1 LHDDLKMAIA
11 RKTVVITGGTRGI
24 GLDITKA
31 FLHAGYDVYVGARTR
46 PHGKEFPDAAK
57 VVEADVRKESDVA
70 RLVATACEATG
81 RLDALVNN
89 AGYSEWRGIEKI
101 DEKFL
106 MDILA
111 TNLMGA
117 FWGCKAAAAAM
128 RQGGS
133 IVNVSSMAGKRGSA
147 NNSAYVAT
155 KFAMNGMT
163 QSLCKE
169 LGPRGIR
176 VNGVCPVLIPTP
188 GLIDALR
195 SPDSP
200 TGGGD
205 ALAFI
210 AKFAEGNAALK
221 RMPTGSEVG
230 AACVFLASDAA
241 SAITGQNINIDC
253 GVFPQ

>member
-1 LHDDLKMAIA
+1 MT

-31 FLHAGYDVYVGARTR
+31 FVQAGYEVYVGARSR
-46 PHGKEFPDAAK
+46 PDSSEFPAAAT
-57 VVEADVRKESDVA
+57 VVETDVRKEPDMA
-70 RLVATACEATG
+70 RLVETARQATG

-89 AGYSEWRGIEKI
+89 AGYSEWRPIEKI
-101 DEKFL
+101 DEQFL
-106 MDILA
+106 LDIMA

-128 RQGGS
+128 GQGGS

-188 GLIDALR
+188 GLMEALQ

-200 TGGGD
+200 TAGGD
-205 ALAFI
+205 AHAFI
-210 AKFAEGNAALK
+210 EKFAQGNSALG
-221 RMPTGSEVG
+221 RMPTGAEVG

-241 SAITGQNINIDC
+241 SGITGQNINIDC

>member
-1 LHDDLKMAIA
+1 MT

-31 FLHAGYDVYVGARTR
+31 FVEANYLVYVGARSKPSADHLPANVTVI
-46 PHGKEFPDAAK
+46 ET
-57 VVEADVRKESDVA
+57 DVRKESDVL
-70 RLVATACEATG
+70 RLVSAASEASG
-81 RLDALVNN
+81 RVDTLVNN
-89 AGYSEWRGIEKI
+89 AGYSEWRPIEKI
-101 DEKFL
+101 NESFL
-106 MDILA
+106 LDILA

-117 FWGCKAAAAAM
+117 FWGCKAAAAFMTQA
-128 RQGGS
+128 GS
-133 IVNVSSMAGKRGSA
+133 IINVSSMAGKRGSA

-188 GLIDALR
+188 GLIDALH
-195 SPDSP
+195 SADSP
-200 TGGGD
+200 AGGGD
-205 ALAFI
+205 ALTFI
-210 AKFAEGNAALK
+210 AKFAEGNSALK
-221 RMPTGSEVG
+221 RMPTGAEVA
-230 AACVFLASDAA
+230 AACVFLSSDAA

>member
-1 LHDDLKMAIA
+1 MV

-31 FLHAGYDVYVGARTR
+31 FVEAGYDVFVGARSR
-46 PHGKEFPDAAK
+46 PEGGEFPAAAK
-57 VVEADVRKESDVA
+57 VVETDVRTETDVA
-70 RLVATACEATG
+70 RLVATALEATG

-89 AGYSEWRGIEKI
+89 AGYSEWRPLEKI
-101 DEKFL
+101 DKQFL
-106 MDILA
+106 TDILA
-111 TNLMGA
+111 TNLLGA

-128 RQGGS
+128 GPGGS

-188 GLIDALR
+188 GLIEALR

-205 ALAFI
+205 ATAFI
-210 AKFAEGNAALK
+210 SKFAEGNAALK
-221 RMPTGSEVG
+221 RMPTGAEVG
-230 AACVFLASDAA
+230 AACVFLASEAA

>member
-1 LHDDLKMAIA
+1 MV
-11 RKTVVITGGTRGI
+11 RQTVVITGGTRGI

-31 FLHAGYDVYVGARTR
+31 FIEAGYLVYVGARCR
-46 PHGKEFPDAAK
+46 PAIGQLPRGVT
-57 VVEADVRKESDVA
+57 VVETDVRKESDVV
-70 RLVATACEATG
+70 RLVSAARQETG
-81 RLDALVNN
+81 RLDVLVNN
-89 AGYSEWRGIEKI
+89 AGYSEWRPIEKI
-101 DEKFL
+101 DEDFL
-106 MDILA
+106 GDMLA

-117 FWGCKAAAAAM
+117 FWGCKAAAAFM
-128 RQGGS
+128 ESGGS

-155 KFAMNGMT
+155 KFAMNGLT

-188 GLIDALR
+188 GLMDALR
-195 SPDSP
+195 SSDSP
-200 TGGGD
+200 AGGGD
-205 ALAFI
+205 ALEFI

-221 RMPTGSEVG
+221 RMPTGAEVG
-230 AACVFLASDAA
+230 TACVFLASDAA
-241 SAITGQNINIDC
+241 SAVTGQNINIDC

>member
-1 LHDDLKMAIA
+1 MA

-31 FLHAGYDVYVGARTR
+31 FVQAGYDVFVGARSR
-46 PHGKEFPDAAK
+46 PEGDGFPQAAK
-57 VVEADVRKESDVA
+57 VVETDVRKEGDVA
-70 RLVATACEATG
+70 RLVATAREATG
-81 RLDALVNN
+81 RIDALVNN
-89 AGYSEWRGIEKI
+89 AGYSEWRPIEKI
-101 DEKFL
+101 DEAFL
-106 MDILA
+106 TDIMA
-111 TNLMGA
+111 VNLMGA

-128 RQGGS
+128 APGGS

-205 ALAFI
+205 ALEFI
-210 AKFAEGNAALK
+210 AKFAQGNAALG
-221 RMPTGSEVG
+221 RMPTGAEVG

-241 SAITGQNINIDC
+241 SGITGQNINIDC